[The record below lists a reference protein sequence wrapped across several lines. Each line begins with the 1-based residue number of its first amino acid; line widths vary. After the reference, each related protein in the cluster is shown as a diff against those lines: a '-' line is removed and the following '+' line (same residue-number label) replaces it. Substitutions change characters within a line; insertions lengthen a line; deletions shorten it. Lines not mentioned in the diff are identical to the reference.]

1 VKKRASQTTIPEVTC
16 RRIATF
22 LSETLESASITDY
35 SCNGLQVEATGPVVK
50 VGLAVDACME
60 SFVAAAENGCNLL
73 IVHHGIIWGGIT
85 SVTGRIANQLR
96 YLFDNN
102 CALYAAHLPL
112 DLHPQYGNNAA
123 LASLL
128 GLSDISPFGMY
139 KGIPIGFKGT
149 LKKSRSRDAVVDVLC
164 RSLDT
169 SCTVLP
175 FGTDAI
181 KTIGV
186 VSGGAADA
194 LDEAIEQG
202 LDCFITGESS
212 HENYHAA
219 LEAKINVI
227 YAGHYHT
234 EKGGVLALGKLIEET
249 FGVETVFLDI
259 PTGI

>member
-1 VKKRASQTTIPEVTC
+1 MKKRSPHTATPAVDCNS
-16 RRIATF
+16 IATF
-22 LSETLESASITDY
+22 LSATLDSASISDY
-35 SCNGLQVEATGPVVK
+35 SCNGLQVEGTGPVAK
-50 VGLAVDACME
+50 IGLAVDACME
-60 SFVAAAENGCNLL
+60 SFMAAVENNCTMLV
-73 IVHHGIIWGGIT
+73 VHHGIIWGGIT
-85 SVTGRIANQLR
+85 SVTGRIARQLR
-96 YLFDNN
+96 FLFENN

-112 DLHPQYGNNAA
+112 DMHPQYGNNAA
-123 LASLL
+123 LASLI

-139 KGIPIGFKGT
+139 KGIPIGFKGAF
-149 LKKSRSRDAVVDVLC
+149 KKARTRDMVVDVLC

-175 FGTDAI
+175 FGAENI
-181 KTIGV
+181 RSIGV

-194 LDEAIEQG
+194 LDEAIACG

-219 LEAKINVI
+219 LEANINVI

-234 EKGGVLALGKLIEET
+234 EKGGVAALGKLLETT